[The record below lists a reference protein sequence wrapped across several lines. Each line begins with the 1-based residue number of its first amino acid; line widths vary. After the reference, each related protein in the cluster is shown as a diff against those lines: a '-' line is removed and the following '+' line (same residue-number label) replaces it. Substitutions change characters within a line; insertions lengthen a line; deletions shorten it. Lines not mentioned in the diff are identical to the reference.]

1 MFTITW
7 PSADRECSGPVFSAV
22 ADLVHHVKNDL
33 SSSQLSKIIC
43 AFTAMMHKPAL
54 GNNLHVIFAK
64 MMFGLTDVI
73 AAKETPQGAARLLEA
88 LFETCLE
95 KLESLC
101 VVYIDLRGE
110 ATKEKV
116 AAGDSG
122 SDAMLVEKARP
133 ACAAVYA
140 SERPEEVFHGP

>member
-1 MFTITW
+1 
-7 PSADRECSGPVFSAV
+7 
-22 ADLVHHVKNDL
+22 
-33 SSSQLSKIIC
+33 
-43 AFTAMMHKPAL
+43 
-54 GNNLHVIFAK
+54 

-73 AAKETPQGAARLLEA
+73 AVKETAQSAARLLEA

-101 VVYIDLRGE
+101 VVYSDLRGE

-116 AAGDSG
+116 AAGEPG
-122 SDAMLVEKARP
+122 SVAMLVEKARP

-140 SERPEEVFHGP
+140 SERPEEIFHGPWFL